1 MFNKLDVHRILRRA
15 AEMEGAED
23 TALLT
28 VEELRS
34 IAGEAGFGAHSV
46 DRAIAEARKAGSVP
60 IHRNPVQR
68 SGVVITHLST
78 IRTIPIEI
86 SSEQLMTAVRL
97 FQPYREG
104 PAQVNLGE
112 HEMTWRDRTGL
123 RFTVT
128 TGGGVTQIRVFVS
141 KIMVRRGRWMGWV
154 NAAADTLE
162 SLVSLVASGDEPGVG
177 ASRTELSRAR
187 IPPT

>member
-15 AEMEGAED
+15 AEMEGSED
-23 TALLT
+23 PALLT
-28 VEELRS
+28 VEELRA

-46 DRAIAEARKAGSVP
+46 DRAIAEAQKAGPVSG
-60 IHRNPVQR
+60 HRHPVQK

-128 TGGGVTQIRVFVS
+128 TGAGVTQIRVFAS

-162 SLVSLVASGDEPGVG
+162 SLVFLLANGDQPDTM
-177 ASRTELSRAR
+177 APRAELSRAR